1 MAFKVQYIIINGKNL
16 VKKRKQSLNNS
27 GITLNITAQKF

>member
-1 MAFKVQYIIINGKNL
+1 MAFIVQYITVTSENF

-27 GITLNITAQKF
+27 CLTLKVTAP